1 MTFLL
6 ILFSLLGL
14 AASGFYFW
22 KNLKAI
28 ELKNKNEK
36 SAAKKFFNYPFTVI
50 WYSYL
55 LVFFVC
61 LTVNNL

>member
-1 MTFLL
+1 MV
-6 ILFSLLGL
+6 ILFILVSL
-14 AASGFYFW
+14 AGFYLSARYFL
-22 KNLKAI
+22 KNLKLI

-36 SAAKKFFNYPFTVI
+36 YAWKKALNYPFTVV

-55 LVFFVC
+55 LIFFIC